1 MNLIAKYIFVLV
13 LAFAPLSLL
22 AQPGK
27 MTYRN
32 RLGDTAVLVNTAV
45 KPPRVKGPPAL
56 AREFSGGIKFNS
68 DGYGIFLDKGWLK
81 GGEDF
86 GSENKDKL
94 FNVRLLEFELMERKH
109 PKEKRT
115 NSAPGF
121 IGIQSNSYILGK
133 VNNFYVAKLGYGN
146 RRMIA
151 GKPDPGCFSIH
162 WVYLG
167 GVSVGLVKPYYLR
180 IYGEGDKKY
189 VDSSD
194 IETFINPNNIEGRSS
209 FFKGFNE
216 LKVVPGLYFKTGL
229 HFDFSSSRKTLW
241 ALEIGINGEAYTQK
255 IQQMVLS
262 DPKSMF
268 LNFYAGLSFG
278 KLK

>member
-1 MNLIAKYIFVLV
+1 MNVTAKYIL
-13 LAFAPLSLL
+13 LLTFALTPFQLL
-22 AQPGK
+22 AQRSK
-27 MTYRN
+27 INYRN
-32 RLGDTAVLVNTAV
+32 RLGDTTVLVNTAV

-56 AREFSGGIKFNS
+56 TSEFSAGIKFNS

-86 GSENKDKL
+86 GQENKDKL
-94 FNVRLLEFELMERKH
+94 FNVRLLEFELIERKH

-121 IGIQSNSYILGK
+121 VGIQSNSYILGK
-133 VNNFYVAKLGYGN
+133 INNFYVAKLGYGN
-146 RRMIA
+146 RKMIA

-167 GVSVGLVKPYYLR
+167 GVAAGLVKPYYLR
-180 IYGEGDKKY
+180 IYGAGDQKY

-194 IETFINPNNIEGRSS
+194 IETFINPNNIEGRSN

-216 LKVVPGLYFKTGL
+216 LKFVPGLYFKTGL

>member
-1 MNLIAKYIFVLV
+1 MKLTAKYIFL
-13 LAFAPLSLL
+13 FAVALSPFQLI
-22 AQPGK
+22 AQRSK

-32 RLGDTAVLVNTAV
+32 RLGDSTVLVNTAV
-45 KPPRVKGPPAL
+45 KPPKVKGPPAL
-56 AREFSGGIKFNS
+56 TSEFSGGLKFNT
-68 DGYGIFLDKGWLK
+68 DGYGFFLAKGWLK
-81 GGEDF
+81 GGENF
-86 GSENKDKL
+86 GSENRDKL
-94 FNVRLLEFELMERKH
+94 FNVRLLEFELIEHKH
-109 PKEKRT
+109 SKEKRS

-121 IGIQSNSYILGK
+121 VGIQSNSYILGK
-133 VNNFYVAKLGYGN
+133 INNFYVAKIGYGN

-151 GKPDPGCFSIH
+151 GKPDPGNFSVH

-167 GVSVGLVKPYYLR
+167 GLAVGLVKPYYVK

-194 IETFINPNNIEGRSS
+194 IVEFINPNNIEGRSS

-216 LKVVPGLYFKTGL
+216 MKIVPGLYLKSGL

-241 ALEIGINGEAYTQK
+241 ALEVGINAEAYTQK
-255 IQQMVLS
+255 IPQMILS

-268 LNFYAGLSFG
+268 LNFYAAISFG